1 MFDLVSLIQTGGY
14 LGISLIVF
22 TESGILIGLF
32 LPGDSLL
39 FTAGLLASQGY
50 LNLPLLMLCSFA
62 AAVTGDSV
70 GYYLGRRFG
79 PRIFQ
84 REESWLF
91 KRRYV
96 EETRTFFVK
105 YGVKTIVLARFIPV
119 IRTLAPVMAGVGE
132 MHYRTF
138 IFYNIAGGALWTI
151 GLTLLGY
158 LLGETVPNI
167 DRYLLP
173 IIALIVMLSVLPG
186 VLHIL
191 REHREQLLEWI
202 RRHLRRTR

>member
-1 MFDLVSLIQTGGY
+1 MFDLVSLIRTGGY
-14 LGISLIVF
+14 IGVSLIVF
-22 TESGILIGLF
+22 TESGLLIGLF

-50 LNLPLLMLCSFA
+50 LNLPLLMLCTFA

-84 REESWLF
+84 REDSWFF

-96 EETRTFFVK
+96 EETRTFFAK

-119 IRTLAPVMAGVGE
+119 VRTLAPVMAGVGE

-138 IFYNIAGGALWTI
+138 IVYNVAGGALWTI

-173 IIALIVMLSVLPG
+173 IIALIVILSVLPA
-186 VLHIL
+186 VLHIIK
-191 REHREQLLEWI
+191 EHREELLKWI
-202 RRHLRRTR
+202 RRRLRRTH